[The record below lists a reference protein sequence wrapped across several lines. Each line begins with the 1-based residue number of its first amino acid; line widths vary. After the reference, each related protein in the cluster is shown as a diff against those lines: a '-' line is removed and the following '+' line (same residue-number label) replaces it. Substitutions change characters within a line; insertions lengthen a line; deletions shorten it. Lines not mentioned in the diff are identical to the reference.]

1 MNNTCNFFA
10 LLDNNSVKKIDLL
23 QTITNDIR
31 NVFINNSYKIKQEDT
46 EEILFNGNYK
56 IDNEEEVLYVEFPL
70 SKHLKDANTNS
81 IALDNLDLS
90 NDNIKALFWI
100 ENDIYYFQN
109 FDRRKLLQNKN
120 ILFWS
125 STSYDKFSE
134 NGLIVENTVNAI
146 YENGKFYFKSYANAN
161 KIISLMDFFQEASDT
176 MIDEFSQNDLLIMNT
191 DWLKRSSNSS
201 IKKQITLIQKSGI
214 LEISTL
220 KKITSSAKKFKFD
233 GIEIENDKIKLP
245 DDKKKCM
252 DILCFLNEQYYIGLI
267 TGKKFRTN
275 SKREV

>member
-1 MNNTCNFFA
+1 MDNTCNFFA
-10 LLDNNSVKKIDLL
+10 LLDDNNVKKIDLL
-23 QTITNDIR
+23 QSITNDIR
-31 NVFINNSYKIKQEDT
+31 NIFINNSNRIKTSNT
-46 EEILFNGNYK
+46 EEILFDGNYR
-56 IDNEEEVLYVEFPL
+56 IDDEEVLYVEFPL
-70 SKHLKDANTNS
+70 SENLREANTNS

-125 STSYDKFSE
+125 STSYNKFSE

-161 KIISLMDFFQEASDT
+161 KIISLMDFFQEASASV
-176 MIDEFSQNDLLIMNT
+176 IDEFANNSLLNMDVN
-191 DWLKRSSNSS
+191 WLKNESNST
-201 IKKQITLIQKSGI
+201 IKKQITLIHKSDI
-214 LEISTL
+214 LSTTTL
-220 KKITSSAKKFKFD
+220 QKITRSARKFNFD
-233 GIEIENDKIKLP
+233 GLEIENDRIKLP
-245 DDKKKCM
+245 NDKKKCK